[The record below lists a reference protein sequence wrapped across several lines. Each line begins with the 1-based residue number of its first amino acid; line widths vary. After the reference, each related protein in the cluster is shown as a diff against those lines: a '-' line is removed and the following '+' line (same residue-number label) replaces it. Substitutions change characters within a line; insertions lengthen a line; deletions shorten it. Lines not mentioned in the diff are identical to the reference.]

1 MSSHNT
7 FKKQLKLY
15 LLMKIKKIT
24 LISFLFFATL
34 TSYSQEIKKM
44 SLREAIEIV
53 ITNSNEAKLAS
64 TKVETSK
71 LELETVKNNQY
82 PTAKISGQYMQLTNA
97 NVKSNLGGSGAGID
111 VSQLVIG
118 QANIALPIFNGFKLQ
133 NTISA
138 SENLYDAQKFMS
150 SHTKEELAQ
159 EVVELFAKLYQS
171 KEMVKLY
178 EENLKSTQQRTR
190 DFSAMVD
197 NGLMARNDLLKA
209 QLLESNIQL
218 YLDTAKK
225 NANVVNYQLATLLN
239 FEENTIIDIDI
250 ESVKND
256 MAKSQLGTFNGQR
269 NDLEALSFQEKAA
282 ESGIKIAKAG
292 YFPSLSLSGGY
303 IAFDLKN
310 TLTVTNAMNFG
321 IGISY
326 DLSSIF
332 KNGKE
337 VKLAKSKVE
346 ETKNAIAI
354 LNNKIKEENHLAQEN
369 YNLSIKQNKVYL
381 LAVEQSEENFRIVKD
396 KYDNSLST
404 TNDLLEADVQQ
415 LQSKINLALS
425 QADIALKYYQLQ
437 FASGKLIN
445 SFNLSTK

>member
-1 MSSHNT
+1 
-7 FKKQLKLY
+7 
-15 LLMKIKKIT
+15 MKIKKIT

-239 FEENTIIDIDI
+239 
-250 ESVKND
+250 
-256 MAKSQLGTFNGQR
+256 
-269 NDLEALSFQEKAA
+269 
-282 ESGIKIAKAG
+282 
-292 YFPSLSLSGGY
+292 
-303 IAFDLKN
+303 LK
-310 TLTVTNAMNFG
+310 
-321 IGISY
+321 
-326 DLSSIF
+326 
-332 KNGKE
+332 
-337 VKLAKSKVE
+337 
-346 ETKNAIAI
+346 
-354 LNNKIKEENHLAQEN
+354 
-369 YNLSIKQNKVYL
+369 
-381 LAVEQSEENFRIVKD
+381 RIP
-396 KYDNSLST
+396 
-404 TNDLLEADVQQ
+404 
-415 LQSKINLALS
+415 
-425 QADIALKYYQLQ
+425 
-437 FASGKLIN
+437 
-445 SFNLSTK
+445 